1 MTREMMMP
9 AMDDKVVGADPSIP
23 LATSLSPYA
32 VLVSGWKR
40 ARWLTD
46 SLEEREL
53 RISTEQRSR

>member
-23 LATSLSPYA
+23 LCDKSIPIRSAR
-32 VLVSGWKR
+32 VWVEV

-53 RISTEQRSR
+53 RISAGQRSR